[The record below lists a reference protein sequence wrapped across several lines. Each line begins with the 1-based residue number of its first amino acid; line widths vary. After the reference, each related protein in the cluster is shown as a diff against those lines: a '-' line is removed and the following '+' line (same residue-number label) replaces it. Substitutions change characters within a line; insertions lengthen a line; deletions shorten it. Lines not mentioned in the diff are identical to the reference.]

1 MLFCNKKKST
11 WLWITIFCSIK
22 NPKLVLLCRKIRQ
35 NLFVHTEFQKLLY
48 IDKILI
54 VSIYLHSSS
63 SEECQ
68 SNGIMTLRFVLLCAG
83 LSLVLAVP
91 HRQKR
96 FLTDTGTRLKH
107 FSINKHPWYETFYTA
122 YFYLLRKKLLVN
134 VLNYLNS

>member
-1 MLFCNKKKST
+1 MQENSSKP
-11 WLWITIFCSIK
+11 IY
-22 NPKLVLLCRKIRQ
+22 
-35 NLFVHTEFQKLLY
+35 HTDFQKFLY

-63 SEECQ
+63 SDECQ
-68 SNGIMTLRFVLLCAG
+68 STSIMALRFVLLCAG

-96 FLTDTGTRLKH
+96 FLTDTGTRLKP
-107 FSINKHPWYETFYTA
+107 FSLNKYPQYETFYTA

-134 VLNYLNS
+134 VLNYLNSQGLLETAWLVTKTATTAGLIQ

>member
-11 WLWITIFCSIK
+11 WLWITIFCNIK
-22 NPKLVLLCRKIRQ
+22 NHKLVPLCRKIRQ

-68 SNGIMTLRFVLLCAG
+68 STGIMALRFVLLCAG
-83 LSLVLAVP
+83 LSLVLTVP
-91 HRQKR
+91 NRQKR

-107 FSINKHPWYETFYTA
+107 FSIINIHSMKHFILHISTYYGRSFWWMCLTI
-122 YFYLLRKKLLVN
+122 
-134 VLNYLNS
+134 

>member
-1 MLFCNKKKST
+1 MNCLDTEKNTLWVNKCKYNCCFVIKKKST

-68 SNGIMTLRFVLLCAG
+68 STGIMALRFVLLCAG

-91 HRQKR
+91 HDHRQKR

-107 FSINKHPWYETFYTA
+107 FSMNKHP
-122 YFYLLRKKLLVN
+122 
-134 VLNYLNS
+134 